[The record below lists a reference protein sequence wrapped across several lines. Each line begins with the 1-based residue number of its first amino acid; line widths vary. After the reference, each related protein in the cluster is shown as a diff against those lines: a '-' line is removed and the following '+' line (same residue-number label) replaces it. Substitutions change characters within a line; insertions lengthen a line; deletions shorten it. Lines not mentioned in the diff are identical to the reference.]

1 MEKELIS
8 IIMPVYNAEK
18 YLDRAINSVI
28 NQTYTNWELICINDA
43 STDGSLK
50 ILEKYKSHK
59 IKVESLPK
67 NSGTATARNLALKM
81 AKGRFIAFLDADDY
95 YHEKKL
101 EKQIEFMKSNN
112 YAFTFTSYAF
122 VKKSGAIKNVNVPKE
137 LDYKNYIKNT
147 LLTTVG
153 VMIDTE
159 KINKNSLNMEN
170 YKLAEDTRTW
180 IKILKQGEIAYGLNE
195 VLAYYTQNP
204 TSKSYN
210 KIKAACAVWKVYRN
224 ELPAIKVLWYFSCY
238 AVNAIK
244 KRFI

>member
-67 NSGTATARNLALKM
+67 NLGTATARNLALKI

-95 YHEKKL
+95 YHKKKL

-112 YAFTFTSYAF
+112 YAFTFTGYAF
-122 VKKSGAIKNVNVPKE
+122 VYENGFEKKVRVPKR
-137 LDYKNYIKNT
+137 LHYKDYLKNT
-147 LLTTVG
+147 ILNPIG
-153 VMIDTE
+153 VIIDTE
-159 KINKNSLNMEN
+159 KINKSLLVMEN
-170 YKLAEDTRTW
+170 CDLAEDTRTW
-180 IKILKQGEIAYGLNE
+180 IKILKQEETAYGINE
-195 VLAYYTQNP
+195 VLAYYTQSSY
-204 TSKSYN
+204 SKSHN
-210 KIKAACAVWKVYRN
+210 KIKAAMAVWKIYKK
-224 ELPAIKVLWYFSCY
+224 ELPIIKASYYFGCY
-238 AVNAIK
+238 AINAIK
-244 KRFI
+244 KRMF